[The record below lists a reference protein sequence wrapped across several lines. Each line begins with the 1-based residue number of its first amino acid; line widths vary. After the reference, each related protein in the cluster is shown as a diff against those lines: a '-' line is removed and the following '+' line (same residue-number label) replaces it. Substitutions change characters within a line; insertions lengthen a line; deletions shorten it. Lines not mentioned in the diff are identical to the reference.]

1 MKVERSKVLFEEAKK
16 YIPGGVNSPV
26 RAFKSVGGTP
36 RFIERAK
43 GSHIWDVDGNEY
55 IDYVCSWGPM
65 ILGHAHPSV
74 VKAIQEQAEKGTSY
88 GAPTEL
94 EVILAK
100 MIVELVPSVE
110 KVRMVNSGTEATM
123 SAIRL
128 ARGYTGR
135 NKVIK
140 FEGGYHGH
148 VDALLVKAGS
158 GLITFG
164 VPTSPGIPED
174 FAKHTITV
182 PFNDIDALKKV
193 IDEVGD
199 DVAAVIME
207 PVMANAGLI
216 IPEPG
221 FLERVRELT
230 EEKGIVL
237 IFDEVITGFRLS
249 LGGAQGYFGI
259 TPDLSCF
266 GKIIGG
272 GLPVGAF
279 GGKKEIM
286 DYLAPEGPV
295 YQAGTLSGNP
305 LAMVAGIKTLEELK
319 KPGVYEELR
328 AKTEKLSEGLKEAAK
343 SAGIYDKLC
352 FKQIES
358 ISIVYFTSRDV
369 KNYRDA
375 LTSNTEAY
383 AKFFSKMLEQG
394 VYLAPSQF
402 EVAFM
407 STAHTD
413 EDIEKTVAAAEVA
426 FKETAESLRR

>member
-1 MKVERSKVLFEEAKK
+1 MEVRRSKELFEEAKK

-36 RFIERAK
+36 RFIAKAK

-74 VKAIQEQAEKGTSY
+74 IEAIKEQAEKGTSY

-94 EVILAK
+94 EVELAK
-100 MIVELVPSVE
+100 MIVDLVPGVE

-158 GLITFG
+158 GLTTFG

-193 IDEVGD
+193 IDEVGN

-216 IPEPG
+216 IPEDG
-221 FLERVRELT
+221 YLEKVRELT
-230 EEKGIVL
+230 AEKGIVL

-249 LGGAQGYFGI
+249 LGGAQEYFGI

-305 LAMVAGIKTLEELK
+305 LAMVAGIATLKELQK
-319 KPGVYEELR
+319 EGVYESLR
-328 AKTEKLSEGLKEAAK
+328 KKTEKLSEGLKEAARK
-343 SAGIYDKLC
+343 AGIEDKLC
-352 FKQIES
+352 FKRIES
-358 ISIVYFTSRDV
+358 ISIVYFTSKDV
-369 KNYRDA
+369 KNYQDA
-375 LTSNTEAY
+375 LTSNTKAY
-383 AKFFSKMLEQG
+383 AAFFQKMLEQG

-413 EDIEKTVAAAEVA
+413 EDIEKTIEAAEVA
-426 FKETAESLRR
+426 FKEVADLL

>member
-1 MKVERSKVLFEEAKK
+1 MEVRRSKELFEEAKK

-26 RAFKSVGGTP
+26 RAFKSVGGIP
-36 RFIERAK
+36 RFIAKAK

-94 EVILAK
+94 EVKLAK

-158 GLITFG
+158 GLTTFG

-221 FLERVRELT
+221 FLEKVRELT
-230 EEKGIVL
+230 AEKGIVL

-249 LGGAQGYFGI
+249 LGGAQEYFGV

-279 GGKKEIM
+279 GGRKEIM

-305 LAMVAGIKTLEELK
+305 LAMIAGIKTLEELK
-319 KPGVYEELR
+319 KPGVYDELR
-328 AKTEKLSEGLKEAAK
+328 KKTEKLSEGLKGAARK
-343 SAGIYDKLC
+343 AGIADKLC

-369 KNYRDA
+369 RNYQDA

-383 AKFFSKMLEQG
+383 AKFFNRMLELG
-394 VYLAPSQF
+394 VYFAPSQF

-413 EDIEKTVAAAEVA
+413 EDIEKTVEAAEVA
-426 FKETAESLRR
+426 FKEAASIL

>member
-1 MKVERSKVLFEEAKK
+1 MNVERSRALFEEAKK

-26 RAFKSVGGTP
+26 RAFKSVGDTP
-36 RFIERAK
+36 RFIAKAK

-55 IDYVCSWGPM
+55 VDYVCSWGPM
-65 ILGHAHPSV
+65 ILGHAHPEV
-74 VKAIQEQAEKGTSY
+74 IKAIQEQAEKGTSY

-94 EVILAK
+94 EVKLAK

-158 GLITFG
+158 GLTTFG

-193 IDEVGD
+193 IDEVGN

-221 FLERVRELT
+221 FLEKVRELT
-230 EEKGIVL
+230 AEKGIVL

-249 LGGAQGYFGI
+249 LGGAQEYFGI

-279 GGKKEIM
+279 GGKAEIM
-286 DYLAPEGPV
+286 NYLAPEGPV

-305 LAMVAGIKTLEELK
+305 LAMVAGIKTLELLK
-319 KPGVYEELR
+319 QPGVYENLR
-328 AKTEKLSEGLKEAAK
+328 KKTDKLAEGLKETARA
-343 SAGIYDKLC
+343 AGIEDKLC
-352 FKQIES
+352 FKKIES
-358 ISIVYFTSRDV
+358 ISIVYFTDRDV
-369 KNYRDA
+369 KNYQDA
-375 LTSNTEAY
+375 LTSNTEIY
-383 AKFFSKMLEQG
+383 AKFFRKMLEQG

-413 EDIEKTVAAAEVA
+413 EDIEKTVKAAEVA
-426 FKETAESLRR
+426 FKEVADIL

>member
-1 MKVERSKVLFEEAKK
+1 MRVERSKALFEEAKK

-26 RAFKSVGGTP
+26 RAFKSVGDTP

-55 IDYVCSWGPM
+55 VDYVCSWGPM
-65 ILGHAHPSV
+65 ILGHAHPKV
-74 VKAIQEQAEKGTSY
+74 VEAIQRQAEKGTSY
-88 GAPTEL
+88 GAPTAL
-94 EVILAK
+94 EVELAK

-158 GLITFG
+158 GLTTFG

-182 PFNDIDALKKV
+182 PFNDVDALKKV

-221 FLERVRELT
+221 FLEAVRELT
-230 EEKGIVL
+230 AEKGIVL

-249 LGGAQGYFGI
+249 LGGAQEYFGI

-279 GGKKEIM
+279 GGKREIM

-305 LAMVAGIKTLEELK
+305 LAMAAGIATLKELQ

-328 AKTEKLSEGLKEAAK
+328 KKTQKLTEGLKEAAK
-343 SAGIYDKLC
+343 AAGVEEKVS
-352 FKQIES
+352 FKSIES
-358 ISIVYFTSRDV
+358 ISIIYFTPVDV
-369 KNYRDA
+369 KNYQDA
-375 LTSNTEAY
+375 LTANTEAY
-383 AKFFSKMLEQG
+383 AAFFRKMLQEG
-394 VYLAPSQF
+394 IYLAPSQF

-413 EDIEKTVAAAEVA
+413 EDIEKTVRAAEVA
-426 FKETAESLRR
+426 FKEVRELL

>member
-1 MKVERSKVLFEEAKK
+1 MRVDRSRALFEEAKK

-26 RAFKSVGGTP
+26 RAFKSVGDVP
-36 RFIERAK
+36 RFIAKAK

-74 VKAIQEQAEKGTSY
+74 VEGIKEQAEKGTSY

-94 EVILAK
+94 EVELAK
-100 MIVELVPSVE
+100 MIVDLVPSVE

-158 GLITFG
+158 GLTTFG

-193 IDEVGD
+193 VDEVGD

-221 FLERVRELT
+221 FLEKVRELT
-230 EEKGIVL
+230 AEKGIIL

-249 LGGAQGYFGI
+249 LGGAQEYFGI

-279 GGKKEIM
+279 GGKAEIM

-305 LAMVAGIKTLEELK
+305 LAMVAGIRTLRELQ
-319 KPGVYEELR
+319 KPGVYDELR
-328 AKTEKLSEGLKEAAK
+328 KKTEKLSEGLKEAAK

-358 ISIVYFTSRDV
+358 ISIVYFTPVDV
-369 KNYRDA
+369 KNYKDA

-383 AKFFSKMLEQG
+383 AKFFRKMLEQG

-413 EDIEKTVAAAEVA
+413 EDIEKTVKAAEVA
-426 FKETAESLRR
+426 FKEVADMV

>member
-1 MKVERSKVLFEEAKK
+1 MRVDRSRALFEEAKK

-26 RAFKSVGGTP
+26 RAFKSVGDVP
-36 RFIERAK
+36 RFIAKAK

-74 VKAIQEQAEKGTSY
+74 VEGIKEQAEKGTSY

-94 EVILAK
+94 EVELAK
-100 MIVELVPSVE
+100 MIVDLVPSVE

-158 GLITFG
+158 GLTTFG

-221 FLERVRELT
+221 FLEKVRELT
-230 EEKGIVL
+230 AEKGIVL

-249 LGGAQGYFGI
+249 LGGAQEYFGI

-279 GGKKEIM
+279 GGKAEIM

-305 LAMVAGIKTLEELK
+305 LAMVAGIRTLKELQ
-319 KPGVYEELR
+319 KPGVYDELR
-328 AKTEKLSEGLKEAAK
+328 KKTEKLSEGLKEAAK

-358 ISIVYFTSRDV
+358 ISIVYFTPVDV
-369 KNYRDA
+369 KNYKNA

-383 AKFFSKMLEQG
+383 ARFFRKMLEQG

-413 EDIEKTVAAAEVA
+413 EDIEKTVKAAEVA
-426 FKETAESLRR
+426 FKEVSDMLS

>member
-1 MKVERSKVLFEEAKK
+1 MKVERSRELFEEAKR

-26 RAFKSVGGTP
+26 RAFKSVGEIP

-65 ILGHAHPSV
+65 ILGHAHPKV
-74 VKAIQEQAEKGTSY
+74 VEGIKEQAERGTSY

-94 EVILAK
+94 EVKLAK
-100 MIVELVPSVE
+100 MIVEAVPSVE

-135 NKVIK
+135 NKVVK

-158 GLITFG
+158 GLTTFG

-182 PFNDIDALKKV
+182 PFNDVDALKRV
-193 IDEVGD
+193 IDEYGD
-199 DVAAVIME
+199 DIAAVIME

-221 FLERVRELT
+221 FLEAVRELT
-230 EEKGIVL
+230 AERGIVL

-249 LGGAQGYFGI
+249 LGGAQEYFGI

-279 GGKKEIM
+279 GGRTEIM

-305 LAMVAGIKTLEELK
+305 LAMVAGIKTLEELQ
-319 KPGVYEELR
+319 KPGVYDELR
-328 AKTEKLSEGLKEAAK
+328 EKGRRLSEGMKEAAK
-343 SAGIYDKLC
+343 SAGVYDKLC

-358 ISIVYFTSRDV
+358 ISIVYFTSVDV
-369 KNYRDA
+369 KNYQDA

-383 AKFFSKMLEQG
+383 ARFFRKMLEQG
-394 VYLAPSQF
+394 IYLAPSQF
-402 EVAFM
+402 EVAFV

-413 EDIEKTVAAAEVA
+413 EDIEKTVRAAEVA
-426 FKETAESLRR
+426 FREVRELL

>member
-1 MKVERSKVLFEEAKK
+1 MEVKRSRELFEEAKK

-26 RAFKSVGGTP
+26 RAFKSVGDVP
-36 RFIERAK
+36 RFIEKAK

-55 IDYVCSWGPM
+55 VDYVCSWGPM
-65 ILGHAHPSV
+65 ILGHAHPKV
-74 VKAIQEQAEKGTSY
+74 VEAVKKQAEKGTSY

-94 EVILAK
+94 EVELAK

-148 VDALLVKAGS
+148 VDSLLVKAGS
-158 GLITFG
+158 GLTTFG

-174 FAKHTITV
+174 FAKYTITV

-193 IDEVGD
+193 LDEVGD

-216 IPEPG
+216 LPEPG
-221 FLERVRELT
+221 FLEKVREIT
-230 EEKGIVL
+230 QEKGVVL

-249 LGGAQGYFGI
+249 LGGAQEYFGI

-279 GGKKEIM
+279 GGKREIM

-305 LAMVAGIKTLEELK
+305 LAMAAGIATLKELQRE
-319 KPGVYEELR
+319 GVYEELR
-328 AKTEKLSEGLKEAAK
+328 RKTEKLSEGLKEAAR
-343 SAGIYDKLC
+343 SAGVYDKVS
-352 FKQIES
+352 FKSIES
-358 ISIVYFTSRDV
+358 ISIVYFTPKDV
-369 KNYRDA
+369 KDYQDA

-383 AKFFSKMLEQG
+383 AVFFRRMLKEG
-394 VYLAPSQF
+394 IYLAPSQF

-407 STAHTD
+407 STAHTE
-413 EDIEKTVAAAEVA
+413 EDIEKTVKAAEVA
-426 FKETAESLRR
+426 FKEAGELL

>member
-1 MKVERSKVLFEEAKK
+1 MEVKRSKELFEEAKR

-26 RAFKSVGGTP
+26 RAFKSVGDVP

-55 IDYVCSWGPM
+55 VDYVCSWGPM
-65 ILGHAHPSV
+65 ILGHAHPKV
-74 VKAIQEQAEKGTSY
+74 VEAVKRQAEKGTSY

-94 EVILAK
+94 EVELART
-100 MIVELVPSVE
+100 IVELVPSVE

-135 NKVIK
+135 NKVVK

-148 VDALLVKAGS
+148 VDSLLVKAGS
-158 GLITFG
+158 GLTTFG

-174 FAKHTITV
+174 FAKQTITV
-182 PFNDIDALKKV
+182 PFNDIDALKRV
-193 IDEVGD
+193 LDEVGN

-216 IPEPG
+216 LPEPG
-221 FLERVRELT
+221 FLEKVREIT
-230 EEKGIVL
+230 QEKGVVL

-249 LGGAQGYFGI
+249 LGGAQEYFGI

-305 LAMVAGIKTLEELK
+305 LAMAAGIATLKELQK
-319 KPGVYEELR
+319 EGVYEELR
-328 AKTEKLSEGLKEAAK
+328 KKTEKLSEGLKEAAR
-343 SAGIYDKLC
+343 SAGVYDKVS
-352 FKQIES
+352 FKSIES
-358 ISIVYFTSRDV
+358 ISIVYFTPKEV
-369 KNYRDA
+369 KNYQDA

-383 AKFFSKMLEQG
+383 AVFFRRMLKEG
-394 VYLAPSQF
+394 IYLAPSQF

-407 STAHTD
+407 STAHTE
-413 EDIEKTVAAAEVA
+413 EDIEKTVKAAEVA
-426 FKETAESLRR
+426 FKEAGELL

>member
-1 MKVERSKVLFEEAKK
+1 MEVKRSKELFEEAKR

-26 RAFKSVGGTP
+26 RAFKSVGDVP

-65 ILGHAHPSV
+65 ILGHAHPKV
-74 VKAIQEQAEKGTSY
+74 VEAVKRQAEKGTSY

-94 EVILAK
+94 EVELAK
-100 MIVELVPSVE
+100 TIVELVPSVE

-135 NKVIK
+135 NKVVK

-148 VDALLVKAGS
+148 VDSLLVKAGS
-158 GLITFG
+158 GLTTFG

-174 FAKHTITV
+174 FAKQTITV
-182 PFNDIDALKKV
+182 PFNDIDALKRV
-193 IDEVGD
+193 LDEVGN

-216 IPEPG
+216 LPEPG
-221 FLERVRELT
+221 FLEKVREIT
-230 EEKGIVL
+230 QEKGVVL

-249 LGGAQGYFGI
+249 LGGAQEYFGI

-279 GGKKEIM
+279 GGRKEIM

-305 LAMVAGIKTLEELK
+305 LAMAAGIATLKELQK
-319 KPGVYEELR
+319 EGVYEELR
-328 AKTEKLSEGLKEAAK
+328 KKTEKLSEGLKEAAR
-343 SAGIYDKLC
+343 SAGVYDKVS
-352 FKQIES
+352 FKSIES
-358 ISIVYFTSRDV
+358 ISIVYFTPKEV
-369 KNYRDA
+369 KNYQDA

-383 AKFFSKMLEQG
+383 AVFFRRMLKEG
-394 VYLAPSQF
+394 IYLAPSQF

-407 STAHTD
+407 STAHTE
-413 EDIEKTVAAAEVA
+413 EDIEKTVKAAEVA
-426 FKETAESLRR
+426 FKEAGELL

>member
-1 MKVERSKVLFEEAKK
+1 MKVERSRALFEEAKR

-26 RAFKSVGGTP
+26 RAFKSVGDVP
-36 RFIERAK
+36 RFIAKAK

-74 VKAIQEQAEKGTSY
+74 VEGIKEQAEKGTSY

-94 EVILAK
+94 EVELAK

-158 GLITFG
+158 GLTTFG

-221 FLERVRELT
+221 FLEKVREIT
-230 EEKGIVL
+230 AEKGIVL

-249 LGGAQGYFGI
+249 LGGAQEYFGI
-259 TPDLSCF
+259 NPDLSCF

-279 GGKKEIM
+279 GGKAEIM

-305 LAMVAGIKTLEELK
+305 LAMIAGIRTLRELQ
-319 KPGVYEELR
+319 KPGVYDELR
-328 AKTEKLSEGLKEAAK
+328 KKTEKLSEGLKEAAR

-358 ISIVYFTSRDV
+358 ISIVYFTPVDV
-369 KNYRDA
+369 KNYQNA

-383 AKFFSKMLEQG
+383 AKFFRKMLEQG

-413 EDIEKTVAAAEVA
+413 EDIEKTVKAAEIA
-426 FKETAESLRR
+426 FREVKEIL

>member
-1 MKVERSKVLFEEAKK
+1 MKLDRSKALFEEAKK

-26 RAFKSVGGTP
+26 RAFKSVGDVP
-36 RFIERAK
+36 RFIAKAK

-74 VKAIQEQAEKGTSY
+74 VEGIKEQVEKGTSY

-94 EVILAK
+94 EVELAK

-158 GLITFG
+158 GLTTFG

-221 FLERVRELT
+221 FLEKVRELT
-230 EEKGIVL
+230 AEKGIVL

-249 LGGAQGYFGI
+249 LGGAQEYFGI

-279 GGKKEIM
+279 GGKAEIM

-305 LAMVAGIKTLEELK
+305 LAMVAGIRTLRELQ
-319 KPGVYEELR
+319 KPGVYDELR
-328 AKTEKLSEGLKEAAK
+328 KKAEKLSEGLKEAAK

-358 ISIVYFTSRDV
+358 ISIIYFTPVDV
-369 KNYRDA
+369 KNYKDA

-383 AKFFSKMLEQG
+383 AKFFRKMLEQG

-402 EVAFM
+402 EVAFV

-413 EDIEKTVAAAEVA
+413 EDIEKTVKAAEVA
-426 FKETAESLRR
+426 FKEVADMVK

>member
-1 MKVERSKVLFEEAKK
+1 MNVERSKALFEEAKK

-26 RAFKSVGGTP
+26 RAFKSVGDTP

-65 ILGHAHPSV
+65 ILGHAHPEV
-74 VKAIQEQAEKGTSY
+74 IKAIQEQAEKGTSY

-94 EVILAK
+94 EVKLAK
-100 MIVELVPSVE
+100 MIVDLVPSVE

-128 ARGYTGR
+128 ARGYTKR
-135 NKVIK
+135 DKVIK

-148 VDALLVKAGS
+148 VDSLLVKAGS
-158 GLITFG
+158 GLTTFG

-182 PFNDIDALKKV
+182 PFNNIDALKEV
-193 IDEVGD
+193 INQYGNDI
-199 DVAAVIME
+199 ACVIME

-216 IPEPG
+216 IPEDG
-221 FLERVRELT
+221 FLEKVREIT
-230 EEKGIVL
+230 AENGILL

-249 LGGAQGYFGI
+249 IGGAQKYFNI
-259 TPDLSCF
+259 EPDLSCF

-279 GGKKEIM
+279 GGKEEIM
-286 DYLAPEGPV
+286 NHLAPEGPV

-305 LAMVAGIKTLEELK
+305 LAMVAGIKTLELLQ
-319 KPGVYEELR
+319 KPGTYKTLR
-328 AKTEKLSEGLKEAAK
+328 EKTEKLSSGLKEAAK
-343 SAGIYDKLC
+343 EAGIYKKLC

-358 ISIVYFTSRDV
+358 ISIVYFTSKNV
-369 KNYRDA
+369 KDYQTA

-383 AKFFSKMLEQG
+383 ATFFKEMLKQG
-394 VYLAPSQF
+394 VYFAPSQF
-402 EVAFM
+402 EVAFI
-407 STAHTD
+407 STAHSD
-413 EDIEKTVAAAEVA
+413 FDIERTIEAARVA
-426 FKETAESLRR
+426 FEKAKEII

>member
-1 MKVERSKVLFEEAKK
+1 MEVRRSKELFEEAKK

-26 RAFKSVGGTP
+26 RAFKSVGETP

-43 GSHIWDVDGNEY
+43 GSHVWDVDGNEY
-55 IDYVCSWGPM
+55 VDYVCSWGPM
-65 ILGHAHPSV
+65 ILGHAHPKV
-74 VKAIQEQAEKGTSY
+74 VEAIKAQSEKGTSY

-94 EVILAK
+94 EVELAK
-100 MIVELVPSVE
+100 MIVEAVPSVE

-158 GLITFG
+158 GLTTFG

-174 FAKHTITV
+174 FAKHTVTV

-193 IDEVGD
+193 IDEIGD

-216 IPEPG
+216 IPEEG
-221 FLERVRELT
+221 YLEKVRELT
-230 EEKGIVL
+230 AEKGIVL

-249 LGGAQGYFGI
+249 LGGAQQYFGVY
-259 TPDLSCF
+259 PDLSCF

-305 LAMVAGIKTLEELK
+305 LAMAAGIATLKELQK
-319 KPGVYEELR
+319 EGVYRELR
-328 AKTEKLSEGLKEAAK
+328 EKTEKLSEGLKEAAK

-358 ISIVYFTSRDV
+358 ISIVYFTPVDV
-369 KNYRDA
+369 KNYKDA
-375 LTSNTEAY
+375 LTANTEAY
-383 AKFFSKMLEQG
+383 AAFFRSMLRQG

-402 EVAFM
+402 EVAFV

-413 EDIEKTVAAAEVA
+413 EDIEKTVKAAEVA
-426 FKETAESLRR
+426 FKEAKELL

>member
-1 MKVERSKVLFEEAKK
+1 MKVERSKALFEEAKK

-26 RAFKSVGGTP
+26 RAFKSVGDVP
-36 RFIERAK
+36 RFIAKAK

-74 VKAIQEQAEKGTSY
+74 VEGIKEQAEKGTSY

-94 EVILAK
+94 EVELAK

-158 GLITFG
+158 GLTTFG

-193 IDEVGD
+193 IDEVGE

-221 FLERVRELT
+221 FLEKVRELT
-230 EEKGIVL
+230 AEKGIVL

-249 LGGAQGYFGI
+249 LGGAQEYFGV

-279 GGKKEIM
+279 GGKAEIM

-305 LAMVAGIKTLEELK
+305 LAMVAGIRTLRELQ
-319 KPGVYEELR
+319 KPGVYDELR
-328 AKTEKLSEGLKEAAK
+328 KKTEKLSEGLKEAAK

-358 ISIVYFTSRDV
+358 ISIVYFTPVDV
-369 KNYRDA
+369 KNYKDA

-383 AKFFSKMLEQG
+383 AKFFRKMLEQG

-413 EDIEKTVAAAEVA
+413 EDIEKTVKAAEVA
-426 FKETAESLRR
+426 FKEVSDMVK

>member
-1 MKVERSKVLFEEAKK
+1 MRVERSKALFEEAKK

-26 RAFKSVGGTP
+26 RAFKSVGDVP

-65 ILGHAHPSV
+65 ILGHAHPKV
-74 VKAIQEQAEKGTSY
+74 VEAIQKQAEKGTSY

-94 EVILAK
+94 EVELAK

-158 GLITFG
+158 GLTTFG

-221 FLERVRELT
+221 FLEAVRELT
-230 EEKGIVL
+230 AERGIVL

-249 LGGAQGYFGI
+249 LGGAQEYFGI

-279 GGKKEIM
+279 GGKREIM

-305 LAMVAGIKTLEELK
+305 LAMAAGIATLKELQRE
-319 KPGVYEELR
+319 GVYEELR
-328 AKTEKLSEGLKEAAK
+328 RKTEKLSEGLKEAAK
-343 SAGIYDKLC
+343 SAGVADKVS

-358 ISIVYFTSRDV
+358 ISIIYFTPVDV

-375 LTSNTEAY
+375 LTANTEAY
-383 AKFFSKMLEQG
+383 AAFFRKMLQEG

-413 EDIEKTVAAAEVA
+413 EDIEKTIKAAEVA
-426 FKETAESLRR
+426 FKEVRELL

>member
-1 MKVERSKVLFEEAKK
+1 MRVERSKALFEEAKK

-26 RAFKSVGGTP
+26 RAFKSVGDVP

-65 ILGHAHPSV
+65 ILGHAHPKV
-74 VKAIQEQAEKGTSY
+74 VEAIQKQAEKGTSY

-94 EVILAK
+94 EVELAK

-158 GLITFG
+158 GLTTFG

-182 PFNDIDALKKV
+182 PFNDIDALKRV
-193 IDEVGD
+193 IDEVGH

-221 FLERVRELT
+221 FLEAVRELT
-230 EEKGIVL
+230 AEKGIVL

-249 LGGAQGYFGI
+249 LGGAQEYFGV

-279 GGKKEIM
+279 GGKAEIM
-286 DYLAPEGPV
+286 DHLAPEGPV

-305 LAMVAGIKTLEELK
+305 LAMAAGIATLKELQ
-319 KPGVYEELR
+319 KPGVYQELR
-328 AKTEKLSEGLKEAAK
+328 SKTEKLSEGLKEAAK
-343 SAGIYDKLC
+343 AAGIYDKLH

-358 ISIVYFTSRDV
+358 ISIVYFTPKEV
-369 KNYRDA
+369 KNYQDA
-375 LTSNTEAY
+375 LTSNTQAY
-383 AKFFSKMLEQG
+383 AAFFRKMLQQG

-407 STAHTD
+407 STAHTQ
-413 EDIEKTVAAAEVA
+413 EDIEKTVKAAEVA
-426 FKETAESLRR
+426 FKEAAQLL

>member
-1 MKVERSKVLFEEAKK
+1 MKVERSKTLFEEAKK

-26 RAFKSVGGTP
+26 RAFKSVGDTP
-36 RFIERAK
+36 RFIAK
-43 GSHIWDVDGNEY
+43 AQGSHIWDVDGNEY

-65 ILGHAHPSV
+65 ILGHAHPEV
-74 VKAIQEQAEKGTSY
+74 IKAIQEQAEKGTSY

-94 EVILAK
+94 EVKLAK
-100 MIVELVPSVE
+100 MIVDLVPSVE

-158 GLITFG
+158 GLTTFG

-216 IPEPG
+216 IPEEG
-221 FLERVRELT
+221 YLEKVREITL
-230 EEKGIVL
+230 EKGIIL

-249 LGGAQGYFGI
+249 LGGAQEYFGI
-259 TPDLSCF
+259 NPDLSCF

-305 LAMVAGIKTLEELK
+305 LAMIAGIKTLELLQQE
-319 KPGVYEELR
+319 GVYESLKK
-328 AKTEKLSEGLKEAAK
+328 KTEKLSEGLKEAAK
-343 SAGIYDKLC
+343 EAGIYDKLC
-352 FKQIES
+352 FKMIES
-358 ISIVYFTSRDV
+358 ISIVYFTNKDV
-369 KNYRDA
+369 KNYQDA
-375 LTSNTEAY
+375 LTSNTDAY
-383 AKFFSKMLEQG
+383 AKFFRKMLEQG

-407 STAHTD
+407 STAHTE
-413 EDIEKTVAAAEVA
+413 EDIEKTIEAAKVA
-426 FKETAESLRR
+426 FKEVKDML

>member
-1 MKVERSKVLFEEAKK
+1 MEVRRSKELFEEAKK

-36 RFIERAK
+36 RFIAKAK

-94 EVILAK
+94 EVKLAK

-158 GLITFG
+158 GLTTFG

-221 FLERVRELT
+221 FLEKVRELT
-230 EEKGIVL
+230 AEKGIVL

-249 LGGAQGYFGI
+249 LGGAQEYFGV

-279 GGKKEIM
+279 GGKEEIM

-305 LAMVAGIKTLEELK
+305 LAMIAGIKTLEELK
-319 KPGVYEELR
+319 KPGVYDELR
-328 AKTEKLSEGLKEAAK
+328 KKTERLSEGLKEAARK
-343 SAGIYDKLC
+343 AGIADKLC

-369 KNYRDA
+369 RNYQDA

-383 AKFFSKMLEQG
+383 AKFFNRMLELG
-394 VYLAPSQF
+394 VYFAPSQF

-407 STAHTD
+407 SAAHTD
-413 EDIEKTVAAAEVA
+413 EDIEKTVEAAEVA
-426 FKETAESLRR
+426 FKEAASIL

>member
-1 MKVERSKVLFEEAKK
+1 MNVERSRALFEEAKK

-26 RAFKSVGGTP
+26 RAFKSVGDTP
-36 RFIERAK
+36 RFIAKAK

-65 ILGHAHPSV
+65 ILGHAHPEV

-94 EVILAK
+94 EVKLAK

-158 GLITFG
+158 GLTTFG

-193 IDEVGD
+193 IDEVGN

-221 FLERVRELT
+221 FLEKVRELT
-230 EEKGIVL
+230 AEKGIVL

-249 LGGAQGYFGI
+249 LGGAQEYFGI

-279 GGKKEIM
+279 GGKAEIM
-286 DYLAPEGPV
+286 NYLAPEGPV

-305 LAMVAGIKTLEELK
+305 LAMVAGIKTLELLQ
-319 KPGVYEELR
+319 KPGVYDSLR
-328 AKTEKLSEGLKEAAK
+328 EKTDRLAEGLKEAAK
-343 SAGIYDKLC
+343 TAGIEDKLC
-352 FKQIES
+352 FKKIES
-358 ISIVYFTSRDV
+358 ISIVYFTDRDV
-369 KNYRDA
+369 KNYQDA
-375 LTSNTEAY
+375 LTSNTEIY
-383 AKFFSKMLEQG
+383 AKFFRKMLEQG
-394 VYLAPSQF
+394 IYFAPSQF

-413 EDIEKTVAAAEVA
+413 EDIEKTVKAAEVA
-426 FKETAESLRR
+426 FKEIADIL

>member
-1 MKVERSKVLFEEAKK
+1 MRVERSKALFEEAKK

-26 RAFKSVGGTP
+26 RAFKSVGDTP

-43 GSHIWDVDGNEY
+43 GSHVWDVDGNEY
-55 IDYVCSWGPM
+55 VDYVCSWGPM
-65 ILGHAHPSV
+65 ILGHAHPRV
-74 VKAIQEQAEKGTSY
+74 VEAIQRQAEKGTSY
-88 GAPTEL
+88 GAPTAL
-94 EVILAK
+94 EVELAK

-158 GLITFG
+158 GLTTFG

-182 PFNDIDALKKV
+182 PFNDADALKKV

-221 FLERVRELT
+221 FLEAVRELT
-230 EEKGIVL
+230 AEKGIVL

-249 LGGAQGYFGI
+249 LGGAQEYFGI

-279 GGKKEIM
+279 GGKREIM

-305 LAMVAGIKTLEELK
+305 LAMAAGIATLKELQ

-328 AKTEKLSEGLKEAAK
+328 EKTKKLTEGLKEAARAAGVEEKVSFK
-343 SAGIYDKLC
+343 S
-352 FKQIES
+352 IES
-358 ISIVYFTSRDV
+358 ISIIYFTPVNVR
-369 KNYRDA
+369 NYQDA
-375 LTSNTEAY
+375 LTANTEAY
-383 AKFFSKMLEQG
+383 AAFFRKMLQEG
-394 VYLAPSQF
+394 IYLAPSQF

-413 EDIEKTVAAAEVA
+413 EDIEKTVRAAEVA
-426 FKETAESLRR
+426 FKEVRELL

>member
-1 MKVERSKVLFEEAKK
+1 MRVERSKALFEEAKK

-26 RAFKSVGGTP
+26 RAFKSVGDVP

-65 ILGHAHPSV
+65 ILGHAHPKV
-74 VKAIQEQAEKGTSY
+74 VEAIQRQAERGTSY

-94 EVILAK
+94 EVELAK
-100 MIVELVPSVE
+100 MIVGLVPSVE

-158 GLITFG
+158 GLTTFG

-221 FLERVRELT
+221 FLEAVRELT
-230 EEKGIVL
+230 AEKGIVL

-249 LGGAQGYFGI
+249 LGGAQEYFGI

-279 GGKKEIM
+279 GGKREIM

-305 LAMVAGIKTLEELK
+305 LAMAAGIATLKELQK
-319 KPGVYEELR
+319 EGVYEELR
-328 AKTEKLSEGLKEAAK
+328 RKTEKLSEGLKEAAK
-343 SAGIYDKLC
+343 SAGVADKVS

-358 ISIVYFTSRDV
+358 ISIIYFTPVDV
-369 KNYRDA
+369 KNYQDA
-375 LTSNTEAY
+375 LTANTEAY
-383 AKFFSKMLEQG
+383 AKFFRRMLQEG

-407 STAHTD
+407 STAHSD
-413 EDIEKTVAAAEVA
+413 GDIEKTVKAAEVA
-426 FKETAESLRR
+426 FKEVRELL

>member
-1 MKVERSKVLFEEAKK
+1 MKVERSKALFEEAKR

-26 RAFKSVGGTP
+26 RAFKSVGDVP
-36 RFIERAK
+36 RFIAKAK

-74 VKAIQEQAEKGTSY
+74 VEGIKEQAEKGTSY

-94 EVILAK
+94 EVELAK

-158 GLITFG
+158 GLTTFG

-221 FLERVRELT
+221 FLEKVRELT
-230 EEKGIVL
+230 AEKGIVL

-249 LGGAQGYFGI
+249 LGGAQEYFGI

-279 GGKKEIM
+279 GGKAEIM

-305 LAMVAGIKTLEELK
+305 LAMVAGIRTLRELQ

-328 AKTEKLSEGLKEAAK
+328 KKTEKLSEGLKEAAK

-358 ISIVYFTSRDV
+358 ISIVYFTPVDV
-369 KNYRDA
+369 KNYKDA

-383 AKFFSKMLEQG
+383 AKFFRKMLEQG

-413 EDIEKTVAAAEVA
+413 EDIEKTVKAAEVA
-426 FKETAESLRR
+426 FKEVSDMVK

>member
-1 MKVERSKVLFEEAKK
+1 MKVERSRELFEEAKR

-26 RAFKSVGGTP
+26 RAFKSVGEIP

-65 ILGHAHPSV
+65 ILGHAHPKV
-74 VKAIQEQAEKGTSY
+74 VEGIKEQAERGTSY

-94 EVILAK
+94 EVKLAK
-100 MIVELVPSVE
+100 MIVEAVPSVE

-135 NKVIK
+135 NKVVK

-158 GLITFG
+158 GLTTFG

-193 IDEVGD
+193 IDEYGD
-199 DVAAVIME
+199 DIAAVIME

-221 FLERVRELT
+221 FLEAVRELT
-230 EEKGIVL
+230 EERGIVL

-249 LGGAQGYFGI
+249 LGGAQEYFGI

-279 GGKKEIM
+279 GGRTEIM

-305 LAMVAGIKTLEELK
+305 LAMVAGIKTLEELQ
-319 KPGVYEELR
+319 KPGVYDELR
-328 AKTEKLSEGLKEAAK
+328 EKGRRLSEGMKEAAK
-343 SAGIYDKLC
+343 SAGVYDKLC

-358 ISIVYFTSRDV
+358 ISIVYFTSVDV
-369 KNYRDA
+369 KNYQDA

-383 AKFFSKMLEQG
+383 ARFFRKMLEQG
-394 VYLAPSQF
+394 IYLAPSQF
-402 EVAFM
+402 EVAFV

-413 EDIEKTVAAAEVA
+413 EDIEKTVKAAEIA
-426 FKETAESLRR
+426 FREVRELL

>member
-1 MKVERSKVLFEEAKK
+1 MEVERSKSLFDEAKR

-26 RAFKSVGGTP
+26 RAFKSVGGVP

-43 GSHIWDVDGNEY
+43 GSRIWDVDGNEY

-65 ILGHAHPSV
+65 ILGHAHPEV
-74 VKAIQEQAEKGTSY
+74 VDAVKEQSERGTSY

-94 EVILAK
+94 EVKLAR

-135 NKVIK
+135 DKVVK

-148 VDALLVKAGS
+148 VDSLLVKAGS
-158 GLITFG
+158 GLTTFG

-182 PFNDIDALKKV
+182 PFNDIDALKRV
-193 IDEVGD
+193 FDEYGD
-199 DVAAVIME
+199 EIACVIME

-216 IPEPG
+216 IPEDG
-221 FLERVRELT
+221 FLEGVREITAQRGAL
-230 EEKGIVL
+230 L

-249 LGGAQGYFGI
+249 IGGAQKYFNVN
-259 TPDLSCF
+259 PDLSCF

-279 GGKKEIM
+279 GGKREIM

-305 LAMVAGIKTLEELK
+305 LAMAAGIKTVELLK
-319 KPGVYEELR
+319 KPGVYDELR
-328 AKTEKLSEGLKEAAK
+328 KKCEKLSEGLKEAARE
-343 SAGIYDKLC
+343 AGIYDKLC
-352 FKQIES
+352 FKRIES
-358 ISIVYFTSRDV
+358 ISIVYFTPENVRD
-369 KNYRDA
+369 YRTA
-375 LTSNTEAY
+375 LTSNTRAY
-383 AKFFSKMLEQG
+383 AEFFNHMLNQG
-394 VYLAPSQF
+394 IYLAPSQF
-402 EVAFM
+402 EVSFI
-407 STAHTD
+407 STAHT
-413 EDIEKTVAAAEVA
+413 ESDIERTVEAASLSFRKV
-426 FKETAESLRR
+426 KEIL